1 MEMLCLNREKSITIH
16 DLPISERPRERL
28 QKFGVE
34 ALSAQEILALIL
46 GRGIAGE
53 SVIVTAQR
61 LLSQF
66 GNLRGMASASV
77 EELSQVKGIGVAK
90 ASQIKTAFE
99 LTNRLEDYSA
109 AGDKPLV
116 KTPDDVVGV
125 VRSRLRG
132 KKKEHFLA
140 LLLDT
145 RNQLIKVSEISI
157 GSLDTSIVHPREV
170 FKEAISASAASVI
183 FAHNHPS
190 GDPEAS
196 EDDIELTKRL
206 AKAGEIVGIDVLD
219 HIVIGDKE
227 YLSLKRFVKAD
238 KLMRHFHAGIKSI
251 MIDVTDTRIAS
262 AVFDVFDFQLAGSVI
277 NYIGG
282 AYCDRGQGDSG
293 KKVVAVVIPD
303 AEIDTRAFRLHDI
316 VPEIVDLVVI
326 DIPVAVIG
334 FILELVPV

>member
-1 MEMLCLNREKSITIH
+1 MKKSFTIH

-53 SVIVTAQR
+53 SVMITAQR

-77 EELSQVKGIGVAK
+77 EELSQVKGIGIAK
-90 ASQIKTAFE
+90 ASQIKAAFE
-99 LTNRLEDYSA
+99 LANRLEDYSA

-145 RNQLIKVSEISI
+145 RSQLIRVSEISI

-206 AKAGEIVGIDVLD
+206 AQAGEIVGIDVLD
-219 HIVIGDKE
+219 HIIICDKK
-227 YLSLKRFVKAD
+227 YLSLKREGLF
-238 KLMRHFHAGIKSI
+238 
-251 MIDVTDTRIAS
+251 
-262 AVFDVFDFQLAGSVI
+262 
-277 NYIGG
+277 
-282 AYCDRGQGDSG
+282 
-293 KKVVAVVIPD
+293 
-303 AEIDTRAFRLHDI
+303 
-316 VPEIVDLVVI
+316 
-326 DIPVAVIG
+326 
-334 FILELVPV
+334 